1 MRKFCC
7 SEHGIPKGKCIW
19 FCSKFLNWIYYFQYF
34 KRDCL
39 HVPIAVERHAGRVI
53 HLEYVGEAEIT
64 KTILLVGKVKF
75 CTIAVL
81 SFCVH
86 FNKDMDVSWH
96 WLEAFTVGPGRKILP
111 FLPPQKCFVFPKSS
125 IIIIIII
132 DHTFLELSFLAQRQM
147 YVSRGKPLM
156 PPSPKNH
163 VHTHKSLVQI
173 TSKCISFVSSLCHTS
188 DLSDLIDLLTP
199 CISQPRVSLTILE
212 VQT

>member
-1 MRKFCC
+1 M
-7 SEHGIPKGKCIW
+7 W
-19 FCSKFLNWIYYFQYF
+19 FGSKFSNWIDYFQYF

-39 HVPIAVERHAGRVI
+39 HVPLAVERHAGRVI
-53 HLEYVGEAEIT
+53 HLEYVGEGEIT

-96 WLEAFTVGPGRKILP
+96 WLKAFTVGPGRKILP
-111 FLPPQKCFVFPKSS
+111 FLPPQKCFVFPKNS
-125 IIIIIII
+125 IIIIII
-132 DHTFLELSFLAQRQM
+132 DHTFLVLSFLAQRQM
-147 YVSRGKPLM
+147 YVSRGKPQM
-156 PPSPKNH
+156 PPSPKKH

-199 CISQPRVSLTILE
+199 CNSQPRVSLMILE